1 MNADPTKL
9 KVVKQLDHAGA
20 FFGIARFP
28 NSSRVFA
35 GCSDS
40 KVYAV
45 DLSAEKPEWKEMAG
59 HESYVSGVALAG
71 QFLVT
76 GGWDGKL
83 IWWNSDTCEMVRRVD
98 AHAKWVRGVTASRD
112 GRFVASVSDDML
124 CKIWN
129 AQTGELVHAL
139 AGHQPFTPTHYPSM
153 LFTCAFSGDARLL
166 ATADKVGHVVV
177 WDVSTGGQLAVVETP
192 LMYTWDPKQRQH
204 SIGGVRSVA
213 FSPDAKLLA
222 IGGTGQINNVDHL
235 EALARIEIF
244 DWQENKRTVEHSG
257 DKHKGLVERMEFS
270 PDGDWLVTAGGDHE
284 GFVKFLSI
292 SEGKVLHQEKAP
304 MHVHD
309 FELTEE
315 ADTLY
320 ASGQG
325 KLVKF
330 EFKVPGEP
338 KPDSPPLPEDV
349 S

>member
-1 MNADPTKL
+1 MNSDPTKL
-9 KVVKQLDHAGA
+9 KVAKQVEHPGA
-20 FFGIARFP
+20 FFGIARLP

-45 DLSAEKPEWKEMAG
+45 DLAAEKPEWKELSG

-71 QFLVT
+71 PYLVT

-83 IWWNSDTCEMVRRVD
+83 VWWNTATYEMIRKVD
-98 AHAKWVRGVTASRD
+98 AHAKWVRNVMASRD
-112 GRFVASVSDDML
+112 GRYVASVSDDML

-129 AQTGELVHAL
+129 GQSGELIHTL
-139 AGHQPFTPTHYPSM
+139 AGHESLTPTHYPSM
-153 LFTCAFSGDARLL
+153 LFACAFSADARLL

-177 WDVSTGGQLAVVETP
+177 WDVASGKQHATVETP

-244 DWQENKRTVEHSG
+244 DWQENKRLVEHPG
-257 DKHKGLVERMEFS
+257 DKHKGLVERMEFA
-270 PDGDWLVTAGGDHE
+270 PDGSWLVTAGGDHE
-284 GFVKFLSI
+284 GFVKFLSLP
-292 SEGKVLHQEKAP
+292 EGKMLHQEKAP

-309 FELTEE
+309 FEMNEE
-315 ADTLY
+315 GDALL
-320 ASGQG
+320 AAGHG
-325 KLVKF
+325 KLVAF
-330 EFKVPGEP
+330 EFKSAGEP
-338 KPDSPPLPEDV
+338 KPESPALP
-349 S
+349 SG